1 MTAPTAPG
9 TNATFSAA
17 DLAMRT
23 VQRRAVEAAVWG
35 IPIVN
40 YDLMFQ
46 AFARMGGALNQ
57 IVYWSKLLDWKNQ
70 TTTPNPNS
78 IYFMPFFDTAG
89 DGPIVVVIPP
99 RRQRIDHRHADGLLA
114 DRVRG
119 RRPGRQIFDP
129 SARL

>member
-46 AFARMGGALNQ
+46 AVARLGGAMNQ
-57 IVYWSKLLDWKNQ
+57 IVYWSTLLDWKNQ
-70 TTTPNPNS
+70 TLTPNPNS
-78 IYFMPFFDTAG
+78 IYLMPFYDTATA
-89 DGPIVVVIPP
+89 GPIV
-99 RRQRIDHRHADGLLA
+99 RRYPAG
-114 DRVRG
+114 
-119 RRPGRQIFDP
+119 
-129 SARL
+129 